1 MFGVFDSK
9 LKSSFGLSQTES
21 VLVETSVQVGL
32 YCGLTQGLFYD
43 RFGVGP
49 ASLLAAALLG
59 IGYGGAF
66 LASVYRLSAGL
77 LAVCFFLIGQGS
89 HGFYTAAT
97 MTNVPNFEPAHQGTV
112 MGLLAGSFGL
122 SGAVFAAA
130 EARLDTAESTTLS
143 STCAD
148 ANASLAEPNATTP
161 PSPAAH
167 HPMYFFLLCSVL
179 LVCVGS
185 IAALVLRRVPRG
197 QLWQALPTADS
208 SLPLEPLAL
217 ASTHSVS
224 RGSSPVPFE
233 ACASSGHATEETSF
247 PSSHSQAS
255 SGEDV
260 STCDTAALLG
270 QAADDTSIHQ
280 QHSSILHTSTPAAA
294 TRSRMGGERDG
305 ASGSVGAVDVTGR
318 ALLGLPA
325 FWLLWFAMA
334 IDDGCGSA
342 CLCASLMPSR
352 FLLFLVLTRVFF
364 LLGSL
369 YLPVYPMLFL
379 SDFLSGFFFCLSQTL
394 VMLIATVPLS
404 CFSMHCSP
412 CARPRAAAGSHSHH
426 S

>member
-130 EARLDTAESTTLS
+130 EARLDTGESTTL

-148 ANASLAEPNATTP
+148 ANISLAEPNATTP

-179 LVCVGS
+179 LLCVGS

-197 QLWQALPTADS
+197 PQWQALPTADS
-208 SLPLEPLAL
+208 SLPMEPLAL
-217 ASTHSVS
+217 ARTRSVS
-224 RGSSPVPFE
+224 RGSSPITFE
-233 ACASSGHATEETSF
+233 ACASNDHAIKETSF
-247 PSSHSQAS
+247 PSSHSQAGT
-255 SGEDV
+255 GEDV
-260 STCDTAALLG
+260 STCDTTALLG
-270 QAADDTSIHQ
+270 QAAEDTSIHQ
-280 QHSSILHTSTPAAA
+280 QHSPTPHTSTQA
-294 TRSRMGGERDG
+294 TAIRSRMGGESDG
-305 ASGSVGAVDVTGR
+305 ASESVGVVDVTGR

-334 IDDGCGSA
+334 IDDGCDSA
-342 CLCASLMPSR
+342 CLCASLMLSR
-352 FLLFLVLTRVFF
+352 FLLFLVFTRA
-364 LLGSL
+364 
-369 YLPVYPMLFL
+369 
-379 SDFLSGFFFCLSQTL
+379 FFFSCALS
-394 VMLIATVPLS
+394 IYLS
-404 CFSMHCSP
+404 YFSLSFSLAFIP
-412 CARPRAAAGSHSHH
+412 SLEHS
-426 S
+426 